1 MDLPS
6 NPGSTSEAGT
16 AGKISETAS
25 IGIEGVADSTLDPT
39 LEEDGPPCDPAHR
52 PGPDPIRGRKLPPAD
67 PWRRVRLV
75 VPPVL
80 ITLSLAVALAWSN
93 QLESGTSGPTLA
105 GDDRPSVV
113 AGEPSPS
120 MLAAVRQVTPGSSE
134 GDRVITV
141 GPTQD
146 GTTAPDTAV
155 AASPTVPDGSAPS
168 GSIPA
173 ETEIEVDGSEVG
185 YGSGTTTGAAG
196 QAAGPTTVDI
206 SEAPTVDT
214 TGPPTVDITTGATAE
229 TAVPRPPDPPA
240 RVFPVNRADRLSTAA
255 LVDLVEASNI
265 TNVADFLSALPP
277 FMGESYVL
285 MEESRSRHQ
294 ASTEYPRL
302 IMYGPD
308 ARMLIGVSSHPLDP
322 LREVV
327 ELAELDEAT
336 GLWRFSQLDFR
347 NAFRHDTSTESC
359 AGCHGSP
366 QRPIWGA
373 YPNWPGAF
381 AGQDERLS
389 GGQADSLLALKADPI
404 DRFHTLAFPSD
415 HSIANNGQLY
425 LPTRQYGYANTSFNF
440 ELNAAVADGLARRII
455 GHPNWESD
463 GHHLMAMQW
472 RCDGRYDPAS
482 RDALYNRFGI
492 DGNNDFRLESP
503 VFEAR
508 ADQRDEYDWNQGST
522 GLDRSVAFR
531 TLDLAARQDRELAAI
546 VESDRLFVDLSN
558 AWFGV
563 LGAER
568 SAFLRSNGIYEIDF
582 RPQNLGGGFVSQV
595 CAHLEGKGA

>member
-1 MDLPS
+1 MEPS
-6 NPGSTSEAGT
+6 DTAADQTT
-16 AGKISETAS
+16 AGAGDTPDLSGTTSPVNTDDTNPDGISVEQWLSDDEHLAPPSDTDETVTVDPIPSPPQLPTSGAADADGANNADRAEATDHGDDPDPKAAGGPAS
-25 IGIEGVADSTLDPT
+25 DASDASDVAD
-39 LEEDGPPCDPAHR
+39 
-52 PGPDPIRGRKLPPAD
+52 AD
-67 PWRRVRLV
+67 PVDADATV
-75 VPPVL
+75 VMPV
-80 ITLSLAVALAWSN
+80 ITLP
-93 QLESGTSGPTLA
+93 EPTDA
-105 GDDRPSVV
+105 P
-113 AGEPSPS
+113 
-120 MLAAVRQVTPGSSE
+120 LAAP
-134 GDRVITV
+134 
-141 GPTQD
+141 
-146 GTTAPDTAV
+146 
-155 AASPTVPDGSAPS
+155 
-168 GSIPA
+168 
-173 ETEIEVDGSEVG
+173 VD
-185 YGSGTTTGAAG
+185 TTTGA
-196 QAAGPTTVDI
+196 TDEV
-206 SEAPTVDT
+206 V
-214 TGPPTVDITTGATAE
+214 
-229 TAVPRPPDPPA
+229 VPRPPDRPA

-255 LVDLVEASNI
+255 LVDLVKGSDI

-347 NAFRHDTSTESC
+347 NAFLHDTSTESC

-366 QRPIWGA
+366 QRPIWGE

-389 GGQADSLLALKADPI
+389 GSQVSSLLALKADPI
-404 DRFHTLAFPSD
+404 DRFHHLVFPSD

-492 DGNNDFRLESP
+492 DGNNDFQLESP
-503 VFEAR
+503 VFEAT

-546 VESDRLFVDLSN
+546 VESDRLFVELSN

-582 RPQNLGGGFVSQV
+582 RPQNLGGGLVSQV
-595 CAHLEGKGA
+595 CAHLKGKGA